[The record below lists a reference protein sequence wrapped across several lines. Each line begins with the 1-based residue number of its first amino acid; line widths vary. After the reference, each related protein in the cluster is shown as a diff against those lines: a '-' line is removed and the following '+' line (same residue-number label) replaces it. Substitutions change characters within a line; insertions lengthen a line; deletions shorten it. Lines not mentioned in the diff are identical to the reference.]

1 MVQGQTRVK
10 KESLGTKL
18 KRIFFSEDVDNVGS
32 FILLDVLVPAIKD
45 TFASII
51 ENTVNVA
58 LFGSSRGRAYG
69 QRSISPQA
77 RANLYWNSSVG
88 NQRPYANEQRPRSS
102 NNFREIIYDTQADAN
117 RVLDSMIDLVS
128 TYGVASISDLYSFSG
143 LSSDNF
149 TNNDYGWTNMQ
160 GARVVRARDGY
171 VLELPK
177 PILLP
182 S

>member
-1 MVQGQTRVK
+1 MR
-10 KESLGTKL
+10 KEPLGTRL
-18 KRIFFSEDVDNVGS
+18 KRIFLSEDVDKVGE
-32 FILLDVLVPAIKD
+32 FVFLHVLVPGIQD
-45 TFASII
+45 IVSSIV
-51 ENTVNVA
+51 ENA
-58 LFGSSRGRAYG
+58 LNISIFGLNRGKEYG
-69 QRSISPQA
+69 QRNTSSQA

-88 NQRPYANEQRPRSS
+88 NQRQYANEPRPRSS

>member
-1 MVQGQTRVK
+1 MR
-10 KESLGTKL
+10 KEPLGTRL

-69 QRSISPQA
+69 QRNVSPQA

-88 NQRPYANEQRPRSS
+88 NQRPYANEPRPRSS